1 MFSIRKK
8 SRQSKVVVVI
18 ILFLCTGFLLSN
30 SPASESL
37 DNKSSF
43 SPQGKFAGNDA
54 CKSCHRAYYESYI
67 HTAHSLTSTPGST
80 NSIKGSFE
88 EGKNFF
94 AYNKWTEVK
103 LEKKVDGLYQTG
115 YAAGQELQSEKMDI
129 TIGSGRKG
137 QTYLYWKENSL
148 YQLPVS
154 YFKPANS
161 WCNSPGFPTSMFK
174 FYRIIPGQCME
185 CHASDAT
192 LTKEDEEGTVFDKQS
207 LVLGITCE
215 RCHGPA
221 VEHVAFHQQN
231 PGAKNGQHIVNA
243 ANLSRELQLDACA
256 FCHSGFRK
264 QVQPSFSFTVGK
276 KLDDYS
282 KAAYNSDSTAVLDVH
297 GNQYG
302 LLSSSKC
309 FQKSQM
315 TCSSCHNV
323 HEIQFEAPKLFS
335 TKCMSCHNS
344 DSKIECTINTDKDIE
359 LADNC
364 VDCHM
369 PALPSAKLLL
379 QLPNKQA
386 LYPDFVRTH
395 RIGIYYNNAREFIE
409 KKGGV
414 DNNK

>member
-1 MFSIRKK
+1 MQVHAPFFRMK
-8 SRQSKVVVVI
+8 SVMLTI
-18 ILFLCTGFLLSN
+18 TLFIGSGALLSN
-30 SPASESL
+30 RNTSLTSSPANLELSKKKL
-37 DNKSSF
+37 
-43 SPQGKFAGNDA
+43 AGNDA
-54 CKSCHRAYYESYI
+54 CKACHSAYYESYN
-67 HTAHSLTSTPGST
+67 HTAHNLTSTPGSSI
-80 NSIKGSFE
+80 SIKGSFE

-103 LEKKVDGLYQTG
+103 LEKKADGLYQTG
-115 YAAGQELQSEKMDI
+115 YAAGQELQSERMDI

-185 CHASDAT
+185 CHASDAV
-192 LTKEDEEGTVFDKQS
+192 LTKEDEQGTMFEKES

-221 VEHVAFHQQN
+221 VEHVNFHQQN
-231 PGAKNGQHIVNA
+231 PGAKNGQHIVNV

-264 QVQPSFSFTVGK
+264 QVKPSFSFTVGE

-302 LLSSSKC
+302 LLTSSKC
-309 FQKSQM
+309 FQKSQI

-323 HEIQFEAPKLFS
+323 HETQYEAPALFS
-335 TKCMSCHNS
+335 KKCMSCHS
-344 DSKIECTINTDKDIE
+344 PESKIECKLVTEKKLT
-359 LADNC
+359 LSDNC
-364 VDCHM
+364 IDCHM
-369 PALPSAKLLL
+369 PALPSNKLLL
-379 QLPNKQA
+379 QLPEKQV
-386 LYPDFVRTH
+386 LSPDYVRTH
-395 RIGIYYNNAREFIE
+395 RIAIYFNSTREFLSRNIS
-409 KKGGV
+409 K
-414 DNNK
+414 